1 MKKEEYIKILE
12 DAKKSFDNRT
22 EKEKN
27 EFFLLL
33 IEYTEAAEY
42 SRYYNIAIQYYE
54 FLLKKVREINNEWT
68 EAALLNNM
76 SETYKN
82 LGRRDL
88 ALDALLKS
96 LELRKKVGDVY
107 GEYITNLNI
116 KMLKS
121 GK

>member
-12 DAKKSFDNRT
+12 DADKSFDSLT
-22 EKEKN
+22 DEEKN
-27 EFFLLL
+27 DLLL
-33 IEYTEAAEY
+33 SINEYAEAANLEKL
-42 SRYYNIAIQYYE
+42 YNIAIQYYE

-68 EAALLNNM
+68 EAALLNNI
-76 SETYKN
+76 SDVYKN

-96 LELRKKVGDVY
+96 LELRKKVGDVH
-107 GEYITNLNI
+107 GELITKMNI
-116 KMLKS
+116 ELLKS